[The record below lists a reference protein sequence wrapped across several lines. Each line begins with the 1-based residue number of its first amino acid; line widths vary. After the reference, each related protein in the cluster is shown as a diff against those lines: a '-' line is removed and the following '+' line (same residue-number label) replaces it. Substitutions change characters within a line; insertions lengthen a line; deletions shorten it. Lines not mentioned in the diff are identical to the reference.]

1 MKYIFIKK
9 HRSIFRLGKMCQVL
23 SVSKS
28 GYYSWL
34 NRRKSKSQL
43 ANKTIL
49 QKIREIF
56 DDNYQRY
63 GYRRV
68 WFELHLQGT
77 LCSKNRVARLMKADS
92 LKAKR
97 IKRFKMTTKSKHNLP
112 VSPNLLNRDFSVT
125 APNCVWVSDI
135 TYIWT
140 REGWMYLAV
149 VIDLYARKVVG
160 WSMSKRINKELV
172 LSALNQAIDRRRPA
186 AGLIFHSDRGSQ
198 YASKEVRH
206 ILEKHSMI
214 QSMSRKGDCYDNAV
228 AESFFATL
236 KTELVYPYFFATRL
250 EARSEIFEYIEIYYN
265 RRRIHSYLNYMT
277 PDQFERTKLAA

>member
-1 MKYIFIKK
+1 
-9 HRSIFRLGKMCQVL
+9 MCQVL

-34 NRRKSKSQL
+34 KRRKSKTQL
-43 ANKTIL
+43 ANKRL
-49 QKIREIF
+49 LKKIRKIF
-56 DDNYQRY
+56 NNNHQRY

-68 WFELHLQGT
+68 WFELHLRGIQ
-77 LCSKNRVARLMKADS
+77 CSKNRVARLMKAES

-97 IKRFKMTTKSKHNLP
+97 IKRFKTTTKSKHNLP
-112 VSPNLLNRDFSVT
+112 VAPNLLNKDFVVT
-125 APNCVWVSDI
+125 APDLVWVSDI

-140 REGWMYLAV
+140 WEGWMYLAV
-149 VIDLYARKVVG
+149 IIDLYARKVVG

-172 LSALNQAIDRRRPA
+172 LSALNQAIDRRGPA

-198 YASKEVRH
+198 YASKDVRQ
-206 ILEKHSMI
+206 ILEKHHMR
-214 QSMSRKGDCYDNAV
+214 QSMSRKADCYDNAV

-236 KTELVYPYFFATRL
+236 KTELVYPDFFATRL
-250 EARSEIFEYIEIYYN
+250 EAQSKIFEYIEIYYN

-277 PDQFERTKLAA
+277 PDQFEKTKLAA

>member
-1 MKYIFIKK
+1 MKYLFIKD
-9 HRSIFRLGKMCQVL
+9 HRSIFRLEKMCQVL

-34 NRRKSKSQL
+34 KRRKSKTQL
-43 ANKTIL
+43 ANIRLLKRIR
-49 QKIREIF
+49 KIF
-56 DDNYQRY
+56 NNNHQRY

-68 WFELHLQGT
+68 WFELHLRGIQ
-77 LCSKNRVARLMKADS
+77 CSKNRVARLMKAES

-97 IKRFKMTTKSKHNLP
+97 IKRFKITTKSKHNLP
-112 VSPNLLNRDFSVT
+112 VAPNLLNKDFVVT
-125 APNCVWVSDI
+125 APDRVWVSDI

-140 REGWMYLAV
+140 WEGWMYLAV
-149 VIDLYARKVVG
+149 IIDLYARKVVG
-160 WSMSKRINKELV
+160 WSMNTRINKELV
-172 LSALNQAIDRRRPA
+172 LSALNQAIDRRRPT

-198 YASKEVRH
+198 YASNEVRRM
-206 ILEKHSMI
+206 LEKHCMR

-236 KTELVYPYFFATRL
+236 KTELIYPNFFATRL
-250 EARSEIFEYIEIYYN
+250 EARSKIFEYIEIYYN

-277 PDQFERTKLAA
+277 PDQFEKTKLAA